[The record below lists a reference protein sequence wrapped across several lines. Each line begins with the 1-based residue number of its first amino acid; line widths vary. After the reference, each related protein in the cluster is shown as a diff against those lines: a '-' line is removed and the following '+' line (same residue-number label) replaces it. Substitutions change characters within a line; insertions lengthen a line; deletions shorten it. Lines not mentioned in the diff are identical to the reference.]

1 MEECPAD
8 AQDVAEKW
16 AALAKLWP
24 NRTHESNW
32 MKEVLCRLTLHRW
45 HRVDVPGPAVHECDR
60 GLLPPVHG
68 DQIAFLTKNGLGR
81 LAIRIFIRRVA
92 TPGYVIAGRV

>member
-45 HRVDVPGPAVHECDR
+45 HRVDVPGPQSTNVTADFCR
-60 GLLPPVHG
+60 RC
-68 DQIAFLTKNGLGR
+68 T
-81 LAIRIFIRRVA
+81 AIRLLS
-92 TPGYVIAGRV
+92 